1 MKDVSLKTI
10 VQEDNKTIN
19 IPQLYI
25 SGMDFLRYDIIEILN
40 RQMSRDY
47 KIEFGYEF
55 VKYIKDFIK
64 NFYKAYISDDKLKY
78 FDKIDDDILEIN
90 IMIDMIEILKRNDPY
105 NWVGFTEGHII
116 NIRKNWGKLISQYD
130 KYKSW
135 YLKHNKITVN

>member
-10 VQEDNKTIN
+10 VQEDKKTVN

-25 SGMDFLRYDIIEILN
+25 CGMDFLRYDIIEILN

-64 NFYKAYISDDKLKY
+64 NFYKAYESDDKLKY

-90 IMIDMIEILKRNDPY
+90 IMIDMIDRFFN
-105 NWVGFTEGHII
+105 VF
-116 NIRKNWGKLISQYD
+116 YD
-130 KYKSW
+130 F
-135 YLKHNKITVN
+135 YLDF